1 MFVIYFFDITIQL
14 RHCWFFIVIGY
25 ELSIRC
31 STHMIAHSALT
42 FLQRKTLYLA
52 LWPSPSSVAFGLASQ
67 WKEVQTVI

>member
-1 MFVIYFFDITIQL
+1 MFVVYFIDITIQL
-14 RHCWFFIVIGY
+14 RYCWFFIVIGY

-31 STHMIAHSALT
+31 STYDCSLCLD
-42 FLQRKTLYLA
+42 FLAKKTLYLA